1 MPRTDYQATQT
12 GSPRLLA
19 PLALASA
26 SPRRAGILSDA
37 GFRFDVSP
45 ANVNESAVAA
55 ETPEQMAVRLA
66 ETKAAS
72 VAARRPGDIV
82 LGADTLVV
90 LDGQA
95 LGKPSD
101 EAEATDM
108 LRRLRGRSH
117 DVITGIAVAG
127 ACRPVSMAEVTRVVF
142 RAYSDVEIQE
152 YVSSGRPLDKAGAYG
167 IQDEPF
173 SPAASFTGCYL
184 NVVGLPLCAVTR
196 LLRQAGCTAE
206 DDTLPECPGPGCA
219 GADLMDT
226 RAHTTTRTS
235 R

>member
-12 GSPRLLA
+12 GPPRLLA
-19 PLALASA
+19 PLTLASA
-26 SPRRAGILSDA
+26 SPRRADILGNA
-37 GFRFDVSP
+37 GFRFNVSP
-45 ANVNESAVAA
+45 ANVDESANDA
-55 ETPEQMAVRLA
+55 ETPTQMAVRLA

-72 VAARRPGDIV
+72 VAAHRLGEIV

-90 LDGQA
+90 LDGDV

-101 EAEATDM
+101 KAEATDM

-117 DVITGIAVAG
+117 DVITGVAVAG
-127 ACRPVSMAEVTRVVF
+127 ACGPASTAEVTRVVF
-142 RAYSDVEIQE
+142 RAYSDMEIKA
-152 YVSSGRPLDKAGAYG
+152 YVSSSRPLDKAGAYG

-206 DDTLPECPGPGCA
+206 DDNLPECSGPGCA
-219 GADLMDT
+219 GTDRTDT
-226 RAHTTTRTS
+226 RAHMTTRMS
-235 R
+235 H